1 MRNISNIQ
9 SKKQAGFVLT
19 SELVLIVTILV
30 IGMTV
35 GLVSMRDAMT
45 AEMHDVAEAI
55 GNLDQSYAFNG
66 IENAQQTAASN
77 GSVFIDAVDTNAGDA
92 ITWNYVVA
100 DLVEGAM
107 AIPAGPS
114 AGSAGPTAAGGV
126 DSGANTP

>member
-9 SKKQAGFVLT
+9 RKKQAGFVLT

-66 IENAQQTAASN
+66 IENAQGTAATN
-77 GSVFIDAVDTNAGDA
+77 GSAVVDAVDLLAGDS
-92 ITWNYVVA
+92 ISYNYVEA
-100 DLVEGAM
+100 DIVEGIM
-107 AIPAGPS
+107 VGPAGPS
-114 AGSAGPTAAGGV
+114 AASAGPASGGDV
-126 DSGANTP
+126 DSGTNL